1 MTEIDR
7 LIQSHTK
14 GDGVMRVIEW
24 GWLLLARLSDR
35 VMRPLEGQSTVEYA
49 LVGALVVIVSAG
61 AMTILG
67 SQIST
72 VFHNISTTLS
82 GATPAAG
89 H

>member
-1 MTEIDR
+1 
-7 LIQSHTK
+7 
-14 GDGVMRVIEW
+14 MRVIEW
-24 GWLLLARLSDR
+24 GWLQLARLSDR